1 MKSFFFWQIGEGT
14 TGINEFILAN
24 LADYPIEM
32 AAYRRFIGDS
42 AKQVRDFLA
51 SGVTDEEI
59 DTEVETLIQFE
70 MQLAQVRT
78 SAWVVWLNEIRY
90 RFL

>member
-1 MKSFFFWQIGEGT
+1 
-14 TGINEFILAN
+14 
-24 LADYPIEM
+24 M

-59 DTEVETLIQFE
+59 DAEVETLIQFE
-70 MQLAQVRT
+70 IQLAQVRT
-78 SAWVVWLNEIRY
+78 SAWYNFSSNKQKIWILFIWNALSEYRVWMKLHNN
-90 RFL
+90 